1 MALSWQA
8 TANLRGP
15 AGTQIYSGTGTP
27 ASTLGLTGDYFFATD
42 TYYLYQRTASGWPST
57 GVLLRGGM
65 GITGVNGAS
74 FYSGNGVPTMSAN
87 NGDLYVNL
95 QPATSGGAGE
105 VYKYV
110 SGAWTDQGYSLQGPA
125 GLRGT
130 QIYDG
135 QGAPTSSNTP
145 SSAAAGDYYLD
156 DNSGQLYK
164 LGTAAS
170 TTTTSTTSTSTT
182 NS

>member
-15 AGTQIYSGTGTP
+15 AGSQIYFGNGSP
-27 ASTLGLTGDYFFATD
+27 AATLGLVGDCFFATD
-42 TYYLYQRTASGWPST
+42 TFYFYQRTASGWPST
-57 GVLLRGGM
+57 GAYLRGGM

-74 FYSGNGVPTMSAN
+74 FYSGSGAPTMAAN

-95 QPATSGGAGE
+95 APATSGGAGE

-110 SGAWTDQGYSLQGPA
+110 SGAWADQGYSIQGPA

-130 QIYDG
+130 QIYNG
-135 QGAPTSSNTP
+135 SGAPDSSNTP
-145 SSAAAGDYYLD
+145 SDAATNDYYLD
-156 DNSGQLYK
+156 NVSGQLYN
-164 LGTAAS
+164 LQTATVS
-170 TTTTSTTSTSTT
+170 
-182 NS
+182 